1 MYALITGGTSGLGL
15 EIAHYLD
22 SLGYKT
28 IIVGRREFTDSF
40 LNEMIYLN
48 IDLVNDLDKLISI
61 LDNYEISIF
70 INNAGIGYLG
80 LSEDEDISIIDVN
93 IKALVILSEY
103 FIKKQ
108 SQYLL
113 NVSSIGAYLPGN
125 YINLYY
131 SSKSFVLTYTK
142 NLIDEYPKRNI
153 SYLIIG
159 PLKTEFNHRL
169 NAKDDKNAYNP
180 KIVAK
185 KAIDKM
191 FKGRRKIIVGFKV
204 RLVYYFH
211 HLIPHFIL
219 KRIVYKSQ
227 KEKINK

>member
-22 SLGYKT
+22 SLGYKI

-48 IDLVNDLDKLISI
+48 IDLAKDLDKLISI
-61 LDNYEISIF
+61 LNNYEISIF

-131 SSKSFVLTYTK
+131 SYILQYIFKSIF
-142 NLIDEYPKRNI
+142 
-153 SYLIIG
+153 
-159 PLKTEFNHRL
+159 
-169 NAKDDKNAYNP
+169 
-180 KIVAK
+180 KI
-185 KAIDKM
+185 
-191 FKGRRKIIVGFKV
+191 
-204 RLVYYFH
+204 L
-211 HLIPHFIL
+211 
-219 KRIVYKSQ
+219 
-227 KEKINK
+227 